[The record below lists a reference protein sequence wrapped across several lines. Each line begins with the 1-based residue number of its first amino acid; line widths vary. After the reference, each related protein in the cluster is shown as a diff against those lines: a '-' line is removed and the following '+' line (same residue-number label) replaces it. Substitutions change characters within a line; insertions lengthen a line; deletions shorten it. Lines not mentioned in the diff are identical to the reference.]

1 MWRKLEDFHI
11 NKNEKKKKGHMI
23 SWPLP
28 REERERESL
37 DDKMNLTKLEKEKKS
52 CFEKQQTVAS
62 A

>member
-1 MWRKLEDFHI
+1 MK
-11 NKNEKKKKGHMI
+11 KKKKKKGHMI